1 MNKATTLTKKGQVT
15 VPLEIRRRLGLK
27 AGDKLA
33 FNMLSNVTVVLR
45 PKSRTLADV
54 AGMLAR
60 PDQAVVPVER
70 MSPSD

>member
-1 MNKATTLTKKGQVT
+1 MNKATTLTRKGEVA

-33 FNMLSNVTVVLR
+33 CNMLSIGTVVFR
-45 PKSRTLADV
+45 PKTHTLADV

-60 PDQAVVPVER
+60 PDQAVPVER